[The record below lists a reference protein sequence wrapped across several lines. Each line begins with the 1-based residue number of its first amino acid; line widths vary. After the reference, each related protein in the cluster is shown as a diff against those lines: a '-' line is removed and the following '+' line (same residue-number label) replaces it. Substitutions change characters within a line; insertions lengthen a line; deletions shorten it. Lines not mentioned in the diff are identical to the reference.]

1 MTTEDRRACSMTPL
15 IQNEDVKPTICAH
28 GSTVETCTV
37 PECATLEISK
47 IIDSLQ
53 NFERNEE
60 GTSPLATDKP
70 VFDFEG
76 PQPTSPSQW
85 EDFSFD
91 MSVMPTSALP
101 GQASSSGGHP
111 GLGPL
116 QQPQCS
122 AGAMLLRDGGNMA
135 NQRASES
142 PGLHNAVLRCR
153 IQRNRHPSSSMSEG
167 YSSDHTIPSP
177 GPIKHGSKQVSFTFS
192 TFIRLA
198 QYSSSSVAIYF
209 MVILHVKNV
218 RYQQDTILS

>member
-28 GSTVETCTV
+28 GFTVETCTV

-101 GQASSSGGHP
+101 GQASSSSGHP
-111 GLGPL
+111 GLGLL

-122 AGAMLLRDGGNMA
+122 AGAMLLQDGGNMA

-142 PGLHNAVLRCR
+142 PGLHDAVLRCR

-177 GPIKHGSKQVSFTFS
+177 GPIKHGSKQVSFTFHLLLVPL
-192 TFIRLA
+192 TALRNTLPD
-198 QYSSSSVAIYF
+198 Q
-209 MVILHVKNV
+209 
-218 RYQQDTILS
+218 